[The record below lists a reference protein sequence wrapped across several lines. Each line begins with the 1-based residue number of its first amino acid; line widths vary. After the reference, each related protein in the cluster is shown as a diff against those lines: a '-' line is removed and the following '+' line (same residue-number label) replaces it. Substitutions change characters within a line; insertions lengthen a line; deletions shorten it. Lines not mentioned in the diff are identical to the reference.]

1 MARALTYGEGL
12 AAPEVMDANQLL
24 AQAEALVDQL
34 VCYRAYPSNTPAE
47 GWRRYAGI
55 LKREGQAYKI
65 AQDPSFNYLPL
76 TVPVNAPSEVPF
88 PAPGYTYTRIVRAT
102 VWVAEHAKNLEQHI
116 RLLTANAGAGVD
128 PLGRGRGRGRG
139 ARGRGGGGEIPPPAA
154 VAQPPPQ
161 GAIVPENY
169 LDDDDD
175 DGLEG
180 AEEYREGVQVESD
193 AFAFAIEQWEGL
205 TPSEAS
211 RLEVFYRCR
220 FGPLLADQ
228 RHKYQTQD
236 CIRVLGQSA
245 MAIATGGS
253 VASNAH
259 VQNALR
265 CVLKRLL
272 VMEKMQMGHNTDYIN
287 QFAAAIDS
295 VGMPSWVTNAEK
307 QAAAT
312 VKNRQV
318 THLQQ
323 LRRTDAKRPSS
334 VSSVGKPGKKPAQP
348 AN

>member
-1 MARALTYGEGL
+1 
-12 AAPEVMDANQLL
+12 MDANQLM

-34 VCYRAYPSNTPAE
+34 VCYRAYPNNTPAE

-55 LKREGQAYKI
+55 LKRQGHAFII

-76 TVPVNAPSEVPF
+76 TVPVNVPSEVPF

-116 RLLTANAGAGVD
+116 RQLTANACPPGAQ
-128 PLGRGRGRGRG
+128 GRGSS
-139 ARGRGGGGEIPPPAA
+139 ARGRGGIQPQGLPG
-154 VAQPPPQ
+154 VAQAQ
-161 GAIVPENY
+161 GVVNY
-169 LDDDDD
+169 LDDDN
-175 DGLEG
+175 DGDHEG
-180 AEEYREGVQVESD
+180 TEGYREGTQVESD

-205 TPSEAS
+205 TQSEAS

-220 FGPLLADQ
+220 FGALLADQ
-228 RHKYQTQD
+228 RHKYQSQD

-245 MAIATGGS
+245 MAIATGGAL
-253 VASNAH
+253 ASNAH

-272 VMEKMQMGHNTDYIN
+272 VMEKMQAGHNTEYIN

-307 QAAAT
+307 QAAAS
-312 VKNRQV
+312 VKSRQV
-318 THLQQ
+318 TLTKQTHENAGQRQ
-323 LRRTDAKRPSS
+323 RQGRGGGRR
-334 VSSVGKPGKKPAQP
+334 PG
-348 AN
+348 N